1 MTSSTQYKQTEVGE
15 IPENWN
21 VKELGEMV
29 SVIGGAPFKSKDFVS
44 KGFPVLKI
52 ANVKPMKLLLDD
64 LDYISNE
71 TARKYEN
78 AKLKKGDL
86 LVTMTGNRYG
96 GGPDSWVGKVALF
109 NENDNY
115 FLNQRIGIL
124 RQKNNNNE
132 VDINFL
138 AYFLGSID
146 MQRRFV
152 MIATG
157 AGGQANISPTQI
169 KTLKIPL
176 PDLIVQH
183 QITSILSALDDKIEF
198 NRKMNKTLEEM
209 GKALF
214 KRWFVDFEFP
224 NENGKPYKSSGGE
237 MVESELGEI
246 PKGWKVKNLGE
257 MLELVYGKGLREGDR
272 QEGQYPVYGSSGV
285 VGNHIQFLVKA
296 PGIVVGRKGNV
307 GSIFWV
313 DNNFFPIDTTYYVR
327 TNQSMYFAYFALQLC
342 NLSNSDSAVP
352 GLSRGQAYMNPLISP
367 EESILSKYDDIAKPI
382 FNQKKKLKEE
392 IETLSQ
398 IRDSLLPRLMSGKLR
413 VPKKGELNG

>member
-1 MTSSTQYKQTEVGE
+1 
-15 IPENWN
+15 
-21 VKELGEMV
+21 
-29 SVIGGAPFKSKDFVS
+29 
-44 KGFPVLKI
+44 
-52 ANVKPMKLLLDD
+52 
-64 LDYISNE
+64 
-71 TARKYEN
+71 
-78 AKLKKGDL
+78 
-86 LVTMTGNRYG
+86 
-96 GGPDSWVGKVALF
+96 
-109 NENDNY
+109 
-115 FLNQRIGIL
+115 
-124 RQKNNNNE
+124 
-132 VDINFL
+132 
-138 AYFLGSID
+138 
-146 MQRRFV
+146 
-152 MIATG
+152 
-157 AGGQANISPTQI
+157 
-169 KTLKIPL
+169 
-176 PDLIVQH
+176 
-183 QITSILSALDDKIEF
+183 
-198 NRKMNKTLEEM
+198 
-209 GKALF
+209 
-214 KRWFVDFEFP
+214 
-224 NENGKPYKSSGGE
+224 